1 MKIISVINAKG
12 GCGKST
18 IAMSLAAGLG
28 RKGHKVLLVDMDP
41 QAQIT
46 LWLRAGD
53 GLTIPDSLLSAFLGH
68 QSMAEVVQTTE
79 LPGVSFVASTDALE
93 DFGRRVV
100 DDADY
105 ATFFARLLSHPTT
118 PIFDFVVI
126 DSPNQISPIMENAV
140 FATDLFIVPF
150 ESTKAVRSYAN
161 FFKLVLKLR
170 PDENPRIFHVLSNL
184 SRQPGLRTEVIQ
196 VMDAHGIQR
205 AKTEVRSCG
214 WLARVDE
221 HGGSIFAY
229 RPYSNG
235 AEDMATLVDEV
246 LSVFHLQEA
255 SVPFPEFATV

>member
-1 MKIISVINAKG
+1 MRIISVINAKG

-28 RKGHKVLLVDMDP
+28 LRGHKVLLVDMDP
-41 QAQIT
+41 QAQVT
-46 LWLRAGD
+46 LWLNAGD
-53 GLTIPDSLLSAFLGH
+53 GLTIPDSLLSAFLGE
-68 QSMAEVVQTTE
+68 QSLAEVIQTTN

-100 DDADY
+100 DHSDY
-105 ATFFARLLSHPTT
+105 ATLFAGLLAHPKT
-118 PIFDFVVI
+118 PIFDFVII

-170 PDENPRIFHVLSNL
+170 PEEEPRILHVLSNL

-196 VMDAHGIQR
+196 VMDSHGIVR
-205 AKTEVRSCG
+205 ANTEVRSCG

-221 HGGSIFAY
+221 HGGSIFDY
-229 RPYSNG
+229 RPHSNG
-235 AEDMATLVDEV
+235 SEDMAALAEEV
-246 LSVFHLQEA
+246 LSVFQPAKPA
-255 SVPFPEFATV
+255 SKKSKAASK